1 MQYLVFRAASV
12 FDGEDDIFAAS
23 PEDDDDA
30 RPTSSVSLCAVPRL
44 SDTSNDEDDGTFIGV
59 IIRGVDV
66 GDENCDWYCEPAV
79 I

>member
-1 MQYLVFRAASV
+1 MQYLVFRAASA

-23 PEDDDDA
+23 PIDDDDG
-30 RPTSSVSLCAVPRL
+30 RPTSSVSLCAVSRL
-44 SDTSNDEDDGTFIGV
+44 SDTSNDEDDGAVIAV

-66 GDENCDWYCEPAV
+66 GDEKCDRLCEPVV